1 MHHPLGASTGYM
13 ADAREDWAA
22 LVRRACE
29 VSTFAVELRALGER
43 ELPGLLAFLAGRP
56 RLPFHYLSVHA
67 PTKGLRLPER
77 ELVAVLASLPPHVD
91 AVVVHPD
98 KLVDPAAWRPLGHR
112 LVLEN
117 MDGRKPVGQRPEQL
131 GALFA
136 ALPEAGLCLDVAH
149 AAAVDPTMALGHAL
163 LDAHGGRLRQLH
175 VSSLRRDRGSHV
187 PLTRRDEARF
197 CTRAAP
203 LPGRPVDPRG
213 AAAVALTPLDRLA
226 GAPASPSRRCWPR
239 ACAPTSGSPPRGRRS
254 ATSRSTGT
262 PRWRSWDRGDGG
274 SSRAAATRTGSSCT
288 AGSRAPSCGRRST
301 TSPARWGPRRG
312 RRGSSTGPWRWRRSC
327 ASAST
332 PTTTRT
338 RPGACSSCSRACRC
352 WARRAH
358 REAQRAILA
367 AYLEGERRDRRP
379 PRFLLNDVVRYW
391 RTICVDFE
399 GKARQG
405 SRKWALR
412 HAKLRT
418 SRTMLFAGGLLPVL
432 ACHHL
437 VADEVEPFLLQA
449 LAEPPTD
456 RVARAFLEHDAADAG
471 GRTLGAYDRFLAL
484 IDDPER
490 RGRLEALDRD
500 AAPADPVFQEARRLG
515 REVQQGLLALL
526 FEREPLRRLVRQYL
540 VV

>member
-1 MHHPLGASTGYM
+1 M
-13 ADAREDWAA
+13 
-22 LVRRACE
+22 
-29 VSTFAVELRALGER
+29 
-43 ELPGLLAFLAGRP
+43 
-56 RLPFHYLSVHA
+56 
-67 PTKGLRLPER
+67 
-77 ELVAVLASLPPHVD
+77 
-91 AVVVHPD
+91 
-98 KLVDPAAWRPLGHR
+98 
-112 LVLEN
+112 
-117 MDGRKPVGQRPEQL
+117 
-131 GALFA
+131 
-136 ALPEAGLCLDVAH
+136 
-149 AAAVDPTMALGHAL
+149 
-163 LDAHGGRLRQLH
+163 
-175 VSSLRRDRGSHV
+175 
-187 PLTRRDEARF
+187 
-197 CTRAAP
+197 
-203 LPGRPVDPRG
+203 DPRG

-226 GAPASPSRRCWPR
+226 VRTGEPFAALLAARVRTDERLAAARAALGDVPVDRDATVALMGSWGRREL
-239 ACAPTSGSPPRGRRS
+239 TSGSDEDWLVVHRREPGAVVRPSVDDLARALGPP
-254 ATSRSTGT
+254 AGT
-262 PRWRSWDRGDGG
+262 QGIFN
-274 SSRAAATRTGSSCT
+274 RTVAVEALVRFGLDADDNT
-288 AGSRAPSCGRRST
+288 N
-301 TSPARWGPRRG
+301 
-312 RRGSSTGPWRWRRSC
+312 
-327 ASAST
+327 
-332 PTTTRT
+332 TTR
-338 RPGACSSCSRACRC
+338 RLLFLLESVPLLGA
-352 WARRAH
+352 RAH